1 MAAPSY
7 VELENQNALL
17 RMFNPSSCPVGF
29 EVPRHLPVTP
39 RPSQPSAVG
48 LAEMKQAEQ
57 DDLNMPRVPQKT
69 SDRPRTCGQL
79 DETGSI
85 ASPT

>member
-1 MAAPSY
+1 
-7 VELENQNALL
+7 
-17 RMFNPSSCPVGF
+17 MFNPSSCPVGF
-29 EVPRHLPVTP
+29 EVPRHLPGTP
-39 RPSQPSAVG
+39 PATRRQPSAVG

-85 ASPT
+85 APPT